1 MPFLLQGIFLTQ
13 RLNPHLLHW
22 QADSLPIVVYIYIYI
37 YMSIPISQFLTPFHP
52 HPLYLWYRLFVLY
65 VWLSI
70 SALQTGSSV
79 PFSRFHICA
88 LIYDIFLPLSDL
100 FHSVRPSLG
109 PSVHECTISHLS
121 CPTLCH
127 TMDCTPPGSSICGI
141 LQAKILEWV
150 TVTSSRGSSQPRD
163 LTSVSYVSYIG
174 RWVPY
179 H

>member
-1 MPFLLQGIFLTQ
+1 MQIHANKVPQRKNKKKKMTHPFC
-13 RLNPHLLHW
+13 
-22 QADSLPIVVYIYIYI
+22 
-37 YMSIPISQFLTPFHP
+37 
-52 HPLYLWYRLFVLY
+52 LWYHLFVLY

-79 PFSRFHICA
+79 SFSRFHICA

-100 FHSVRPSLG
+100 FHSVRPTVSRSICACAHDKSLQ
-109 PSVHECTISHLS
+109 S
-121 CPTLCH
+121 CPTLCD
-127 TMDCTPPGSSICGI
+127 TMDCTPPASSICGI
-141 LQAKILEWV
+141 LQARILEWV

-163 LTSVSYVSYIG
+163 LTSVSYVSCIG

>member
-22 QADSLPIVVYIYIYI
+22 QADSLPTVVYIYT
-37 YMSIPISQFLTPFHP
+37 ISQFLALFHP
-52 HPLYLWYRLFVLY
+52 HPFCLWYHLFVLY

-79 PFSRFHICA
+79 SFSRFHICA

-109 PSVHECTISHLS
+109 PSVHVHMISHFS
-121 CPTLCH
+121 HVQHFVTLW
-127 TMDCTPPGSSICGI
+127 TVPRQPPPSVGFSRQEYLNGS
-141 LQAKILEWV
+141 Q
-150 TVTSSRGSSQPRD
+150 
-163 LTSVSYVSYIG
+163 
-174 RWVPY
+174 
-179 H
+179 